1 MKKIRVFISGQKY
14 FGEQVLNLCNNLNF
28 VEVVGVCCPLD
39 DKYIGKT
46 ARIFEIPIVASGTL
60 NGDTMPNNVDL
71 GITAHSFD
79 YIGKRT
85 RYKPKLGWI
94 GYHPSL
100 LPRHRGR
107 SSIEWAVR
115 MRDAVTGGTVFWLN
129 NGIDRGDIANQEICF
144 IDPKLYSIDPKKA
157 AKILWEHELQAMGL
171 RLIERTLRD
180 INGGNIVKIPQRKEF
195 STFEPNTDVKDVFK
209 PDLLM
214 LESNASESS

>member
-14 FGEQVLNLCNNLNF
+14 FGEKVLRLAIALDF
-28 VEVVGVCCPLD
+28 IEVVGVCCPLD

-46 ARIFEIPIVASGTL
+46 ARLFNIPLIASGTL
-60 NGDTMPNNVDL
+60 NGDTMLDNVDL

-85 RYKPKLGWI
+85 RYKPTIGWI

-115 MRDAVTGGTVFWLN
+115 MRDAITGGTVFWLN
-129 NGIDRGDIANQEICF
+129 SGIDRGDIANQEICF
-144 IDPKLYSIDPKKA
+144 IDPKLYGIDPKKA
-157 AKILWEHELQAMGL
+157 AKILWEHELQDMGL
-171 RLIERTLRD
+171 RLIEATLRD
-180 INGGNIVKIPQRKEF
+180 INTGKIVKIPQKKEY

-214 LESNASESS
+214 LEQ

>member
-14 FGEQVLNLCNNLNF
+14 FGEKVLRLAIDLDF
-28 VEVVGVCCPLD
+28 IEVVGVCCPLD

-46 ARIFEIPIVASGTL
+46 ARLFNIPLTASGTL
-60 NGDTMPNNVDL
+60 NGDTMPDNVDI

-85 RYKPKLGWI
+85 RYKPTIGWI

-115 MRDAVTGGTVFWLN
+115 MRDAITGGTVFWLN
-129 NGIDRGDIANQEICF
+129 SGIDRGDIANQEICF
-144 IDPKLYSIDPKKA
+144 IDPKLYGIDSKKA
-157 AKILWEHELQAMGL
+157 SKILWEHELQDMGL
-171 RLIERTLRD
+171 RLIEATLRD
-180 INGGNIVKIPQRKEF
+180 INVGKIVKIPQKKEY

-214 LESNASESS
+214 LEQ

>member
-14 FGEQVLNLCNNLNF
+14 FGEKVLRLAIALDF
-28 VEVVGVCCPLD
+28 IEVVGVCCPLD

-46 ARIFEIPIVASGTL
+46 ARLFNIPLTASGTL
-60 NGDTMPNNVDL
+60 NGDTMPENVDL

-85 RYKPKLGWI
+85 RYKPTIGWI

-115 MRDAVTGGTVFWLN
+115 MRDAITGGTVFWLN
-129 NGIDRGDIANQEICF
+129 GGIDRGDIANQEICF
-144 IDPKLYSIDPKKA
+144 IDPKLYGIDPKKA
-157 AKILWEHELQAMGL
+157 AKILWEQELQDMGL
-171 RLIERTLRD
+171 RLIEATLRD
-180 INGGNIVKIPQRKEF
+180 INAGKIVKIPQKKEY
-195 STFEPNTDVKDVFK
+195 STFEPNTDCKDVFK

-214 LESNASESS
+214 LGM

>member
-14 FGEQVLNLCNNLNF
+14 FGEKVLRLAIALDF
-28 VEVVGVCCPLD
+28 IEVVGVCCPLD

-46 ARIFEIPIVASGTL
+46 ARLFNIPLVASGTL
-60 NGDTMPNNVDL
+60 NGDTMPDNVDI

-85 RYKPKLGWI
+85 RYKPTIGWI

-115 MRDAVTGGTVFWLN
+115 MRDAITGGTVFWLN
-129 NGIDRGDIANQEICF
+129 SGIDRGDIANQEICF
-144 IDPKLYSIDPKKA
+144 IDPKLYGIDPKKA
-157 AKILWEHELQAMGL
+157 AKILWEHELQDMGL
-171 RLIERTLRD
+171 RLIEATLRD
-180 INGGNIVKIPQRKEF
+180 INVGKIVKIPQKKEY

-214 LESNASESS
+214 LEQ

>member
-14 FGEQVLNLCNNLNF
+14 FGEKVLRLCIALDF

-46 ARIFEIPIVASGTL
+46 ARLFNIPLTASGTL
-60 NGDTMPNNVDL
+60 NGDTMPENVDL

-85 RYKPKLGWI
+85 RYKPTIGWI

-115 MRDAVTGGTVFWLN
+115 MRDAITGGTVFWLN
-129 NGIDRGDIANQEICF
+129 GGIDRGDIANQEICF
-144 IDPKLYSIDPKKA
+144 IDPKLYGIDPKKA
-157 AKILWEHELQAMGL
+157 AKILWEHELQDMGL
-171 RLIERTLRD
+171 RLIEATLRD
-180 INGGNIVKIPQRKEF
+180 VNAGKIVKVAQKKEY
-195 STFEPNTDVKDVFK
+195 STFEPNTDIKDVFK

-214 LESNASESS
+214 LGT

>member
-14 FGEQVLNLCNNLNF
+14 FGEKVLRLCIALDF
-28 VEVVGVCCPLD
+28 IEVVGVCCPLD

-46 ARIFEIPIVASGTL
+46 ARLFNIPLLASGTL
-60 NGDTMPNNVDL
+60 NGDTMPDNVDL

-85 RYKPKLGWI
+85 RYKPTIGWI

-115 MRDAVTGGTVFWLN
+115 MRDAITGGTVFWLN
-129 NGIDRGDIANQEICF
+129 SGIDRGHIANQEICF
-144 IDPKLYSIDPKKA
+144 IDPKLYGIDPKKA
-157 AKILWEHELQAMGL
+157 AKILWEHELQDMGL
-171 RLIERTLRD
+171 RLIEGTLRD
-180 INGGNIVKIPQRKEF
+180 INAGKIVKIPQKKEY

-214 LESNASESS
+214 LEW